1 MLENFESDSLN
12 LNFTGDWDLS
22 TNQPYSGTKCYKSK
36 PIAIGET
43 SSCQFTYT
51 TGKTPGYCELYYRV
65 DSSKAMAFKIY
76 VDGQLWY
83 TCYAVDQKWAKYAC
97 SFSPE
102 TTHVFKFEYTKVDGS
117 NADDAAYIDNILI
130 FDLMTENAYV
140 DTLRILHTDLSVK
153 FSADLKRT
161 VSKTDVFSADLKR
174 IIQKSEAFSVDLK
187 RVVSASL
194 AIVAEMI
201 RRIPVVLNLNNVPV
215 KKAPT
220 GVKSVAITM
229 ESKTLSDTFIVETT
243 KPLQINDA
251 VQGNFL
257 DYAYNFLVEET
268 SQQEDLQTITGM
280 YDVDLML
287 CTPIIYTIPTGAKAS
302 RHAQAIADALGK
314 SAVIRVDDFVS
325 TADFSSVGATYKN
338 IISSLFG
345 WTSSLPQR
353 QINVFLR
360 GDRLY
365 FIQRGKENE
374 RIEITEPHSRPV
386 IRRKIIRSMWASAA
400 GNDIGTYAQ
409 SVIISPAPFSGT
421 ISFGD
426 QSASY
431 AGGLLMSES
440 HGNEVTTYSY
450 SGGAVS
456 SKKRTSPQSTS
467 ETHYSYANTG
477 NDRILATETETTM
490 DLTVDPPTKS
500 VKITRHVAI
509 GHGFYGTTVEVDGEY
524 KGASMGSGKP
534 GGKASIFSI
543 NEANRSM
550 GSAYSISDGKKLPG
564 SSLIDT
570 NFPVS
575 GADTLRDLTDAIEW
589 LNGKIEERVSMEVY
603 NMDKVLDFTQKII
616 FQGNTYYLERNQLY
630 KDPRVNKQSIELVRW
645 Y

>member
-1 MLENFESDSLN
+1 MIENFEESPLLLTFS
-12 LNFTGDWDLS
+12 GDWSVSSDKF
-22 TNQPYSGTKCYKSK
+22 YEGTQSYKSAQ
-36 PIAIGET
+36 PQNGQSIATTTIHGGEKGALFSLEYYISFDGSPGIT
-43 SSCQFTYT
+43 TFYLQLDHAMIFPSNSGFNTWLKFNEFFISPGEHTLELVFLCT
-51 TGKTPGYCELYYRV
+51 TGTGKNYVCVDALEIDEAKSVYKEDGIMDLLRIVSGKTNI
-65 DSSKAMAFKIY
+65 KA
-76 VDGQLWY
+76 
-83 TCYAVDQKWAKYAC
+83 
-97 SFSPE
+97 E
-102 TTHVFKFEYTKVDGS
+102 
-117 NADDAAYIDNILI
+117 
-130 FDLMTENAYV
+130 
-140 DTLRILHTDLSVK
+140 TLRNVIDAESTHIDLY
-153 FSADLKRT
+153 RQ
-161 VSKTDVFSADLKR
+161 
-174 IIQKSEAFSVDLK
+174 IIAPVEF
-187 RVVSASL
+187 L
-194 AIVAEMI
+194 AETI
-201 RRIPVVLNLNNVPV
+201 RRIPVILSVNNAPV
-215 KKAPT
+215 KKSPT
-220 GVKSVAITM
+220 GVKSIAVTM
-229 ESKTLSDTFIVETT
+229 ESKTLSDTFTVETT

-287 CTPIIYTIPTGAKAS
+287 CTPIIYTVPTAAKAS
-302 RHAQAIADALGK
+302 KHAQAIADALGK
-314 SAVIRVDDFVS
+314 NAEIRIDDFVS

-374 RIEITEPHSRPV
+374 RIEIIAPHSRPV

-400 GNDIGTYAQ
+400 GNEIGTYAQ

-431 AGGLLMSES
+431 AGGLLMSEV

-450 SGGAVS
+450 SNGAIS
-456 SKKRTSPQSTS
+456 SKRRTSPKSTS

-509 GHGFYGTTVEVDGEY
+509 GHGFYGTTVEEDGEY
-524 KGASMGSGKP
+524 KGATMGSGKP

-550 GSAYSISDGKKLPG
+550 GSGYSVADGKKLPG